1 MMGGAPMGG
10 AGAGGQQGGN
20 SEHKRKVRIEGEA
33 LVDPPKAAKPVIGE

>member
-10 AGAGGQQGGN
+10 AGHQQGGSN
-20 SEHKRKVRIEGEA
+20 EHKRKVRIEGEA

>member
-10 AGAGGQQGGN
+10 AGQQGGGSN
-20 SEHKRKVRIEGEA
+20 EHKRKVRIEGEA

>member
-1 MMGGAPMGG
+1 MMGAPMGA

-20 SEHKRKVRIEGEA
+20 SEHKRKVRIDGEA